1 MLKLY
6 VGMNGESELIKLEHS
21 LFSLSKWES
30 EKERPFFP
38 TGPDSSISE
47 EDMIDYF
54 AYMILNRDDE
64 EEVVK
69 NMTAQDFMKITEYIN
84 SSRTATTVR
93 EILNRKPGP
102 KENVS
107 SELMY
112 YWMISFNIP
121 FQCDQWHLNRLITLI
136 RVCSVKNS
144 KPQKVSPKQ
153 RAQEMRDL
161 NEERKKKFGT
171 SG

>member
-1 MLKLY
+1 MLKLH

-21 LFSLSKWES
+21 LFSLSKWEA

-38 TGPDSSISE
+38 HEPDATISQ
-47 EDMIDYF
+47 EDMVDYF
-54 AYMILNRDDE
+54 TYMILDRDDE
-64 EEVVK
+64 EQVVR
-69 NMTAQDFMKITEYIN
+69 NMTADDFMKITEYIN

-93 EILNRKPGP
+93 EIQNRKPGP

-112 YWMISFNIP
+112 YWMISFSIP
-121 FQCDQWHLNRLITLI
+121 FECDKWHLNRLITLI
-136 RVCSVKNS
+136 RVCSVKNA
-144 KPQKVSPKQ
+144 KPEKKTAKQ

-161 NEERKKKFGT
+161 NEERKRKFGT

>member
-1 MLKLY
+1 MLKLN
-6 VGMNGESELIKLEHS
+6 VSVNGETELIKLEHS

-38 TGPDSSISE
+38 SGPDSSISE
-47 EDMIDYF
+47 EDMLDYF
-54 AYMILNRDDE
+54 AYMILDRDDE
-64 EEVVK
+64 ELVIRS
-69 NMTAQDFMKITEYIN
+69 MTAQDLMKITEYIN
-84 SSRTATTVR
+84 SPRTATTVR

-153 RAQEMRDL
+153 RAEEMRAE
-161 NEERKKKFGT
+161 NEARKKRLGT
-171 SG
+171 TG

>member
-1 MLKLY
+1 MLKLH

-21 LFSLSKWES
+21 LFSLSKWEA
-30 EKERPFFP
+30 EKEKPFFP
-38 TGPDSSISE
+38 SSPEATISQ
-47 EDMIDYF
+47 EDMVDYF
-54 AYMILNRDDE
+54 AYMILDRDDE
-64 EEVVK
+64 EQVVR
-69 NMTAQDFMKITEYIN
+69 NMTADDFMKITEYIN

-93 EILNRKPGP
+93 EIQNRKPGP

-112 YWMISFNIP
+112 YWMISFSIP
-121 FQCDQWHLNRLITLI
+121 FECDKWHLNRLITLI
-136 RVCSVKNS
+136 RVCSVKNA
-144 KPQKVSPKQ
+144 KPEKKSAKQ